1 MFIQLA
7 FFDRKIRDKSI
18 TSILGGLIPDADAV
32 FSIEF
37 CKMLF

>member
-7 FFDRKIRDKSI
+7 FYDRKIREKYI
-18 TSILGGLIPDADAV
+18 TSIIGGLIPDADAV

-37 CKMLF
+37 CKELF